1 MAESTPA
8 KKARTAV
15 PVEKMM
21 MFMDRY
27 GPSMAG
33 CVAWSVGPHYAAAA
47 CLDVEPPEKRTL
59 DLALELLYGTPL
71 GPAACG
77 CRDVGWH
84 VPAPWGRSITEA
96 GMNDFAKML
105 CWTSDVKIE
114 AFPRCH
120 P

>member
-1 MAESTPA
+1 MAESSPA

-47 CLDVEPPEKRTL
+47 CLDVEPPEKQSL
-59 DLALELLYGTPL
+59 DLALDLLCATPL

-77 CRDVGWH
+77 CRDVGWYAE
-84 VPAPWGRSITEA
+84 PPLAERSSGRGCTA
-96 GMNDFAKML
+96 L
-105 CWTSDVKIE
+105 W
-114 AFPRCH
+114 R
-120 P
+120 